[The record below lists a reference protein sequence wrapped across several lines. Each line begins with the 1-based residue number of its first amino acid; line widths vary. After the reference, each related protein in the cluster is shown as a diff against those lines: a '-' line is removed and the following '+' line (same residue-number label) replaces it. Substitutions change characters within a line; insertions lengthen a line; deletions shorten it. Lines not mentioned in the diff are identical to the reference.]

1 MSIHAGGCLCGAVR
15 YQTLTDP
22 LRVTI
27 CHCRFCQR
35 ATGSAYMVE
44 PIFRLED
51 LQVTSGSPVVYDIS
65 SAGSGKL
72 VHVHFC
78 QKCGTK
84 LYLTFER
91 FAETCGV
98 YAGTFDDPNW
108 FAVGTDTSRHIYV
121 DVARHDTILP
131 AGVNLFGQHAL
142 LNDGT
147 PLEPMTLGEPTTAG
161 RQA

>member
-1 MSIHAGGCLCGAVR
+1 
-15 YQTLTDP
+15 
-22 LRVTI
+22 
-27 CHCRFCQR
+27 
-35 ATGSAYMVE
+35 MVE

-51 LQVTSGSPVVYDIS
+51 LQVTSGSPAVYDIS

-108 FAVGTDTSRHIYV
+108 FAVDAGNSRHIYL

-131 AGVNLFGQHAL
+131 AGVNLFRQHAL

-147 PLEPMTLGEPTTAG
+147 PQDPMTLGEPTAVG
-161 RQA
+161 RRN

>member
-1 MSIHAGGCLCGAVR
+1 
-15 YQTLTDP
+15 
-22 LRVTI
+22 
-27 CHCRFCQR
+27 
-35 ATGSAYMVE
+35 MVE

-51 LQVTSGSPVVYDIS
+51 LRVTSGSPVVYDIT

-72 VHVHFC
+72 VHVYFC

-108 FAVGTDTSRHIYV
+108 FAVDADTSRHFYV

-131 AGVNLFGQHAL
+131 AGVAVFRQDAL

-147 PLEPMTLGEPTTAG
+147 PLAPMMLGESTTVG
-161 RQA
+161 RRD

>member
-1 MSIHAGGCLCGAVR
+1 M
-15 YQTLTDP
+15 
-22 LRVTI
+22 
-27 CHCRFCQR
+27 
-35 ATGSAYMVE
+35 
-44 PIFRLED
+44 
-51 LQVTSGSPVVYDIS
+51 SPVVYDIS

-72 VHVHFC
+72 VHIHFC

-108 FAVGTDTSRHIYV
+108 FAVDADNSRHIYV

-147 PLEPMTLGEPTTAG
+147 PLEPMTFDEPTTAG
-161 RQA
+161 RRN

>member
-1 MSIHAGGCLCGAVR
+1 
-15 YQTLTDP
+15 
-22 LRVTI
+22 
-27 CHCRFCQR
+27 
-35 ATGSAYMVE
+35 MVE

-72 VHVHFC
+72 VRIHFC

-108 FAVGTDTSRHIYV
+108 FTVGADTSRHIYV

-131 AGVNLFGQHAL
+131 AGVELSYLPKRVRVSIRDDGRGFVTEQPWGMGLAGMRERAL
-142 LNDGT
+142 LIGADLT
-147 PLEPMTLGEPTTAG
+147 VSSTLQNGCTVEVSLSLS
-161 RQA
+161 